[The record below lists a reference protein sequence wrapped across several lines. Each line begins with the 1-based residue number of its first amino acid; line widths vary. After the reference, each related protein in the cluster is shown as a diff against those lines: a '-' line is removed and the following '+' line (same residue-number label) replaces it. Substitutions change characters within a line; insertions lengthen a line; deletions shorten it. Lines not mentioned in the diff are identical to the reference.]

1 MTEKI
6 FNSLYNNINGS
17 KISWQARNKMS
28 DEETEHLIY
37 GEISYNSMTKIYSA
51 PLIKK
56 YFNTNKNFCD
66 LGSGTG
72 RIVFSTALLY
82 NNLNSYCG
90 VELLKELYDT
100 STSVLKNFSNINQ
113 NLSRKISFINDNFF
127 NIDLSKFD
135 IIFMHYPM
143 KNAEDLYLQLE
154 EKMIKELKKDT
165 IIISAIR
172 KLKNIDIFPLID
184 KQTIEADYGETTMYY
199 HLKYK

>member
-6 FNSLYNNINGS
+6 FNSLYSNINGS

-28 DEETEHLIY
+28 DKDTEHLIY
-37 GEISYNSMTKIYSA
+37 GEISYNSMAKIYST

-72 RIVFSTALLY
+72 RIVFNTALLY

-90 VELLKELYDT
+90 IELLKELYDT
-100 STSVLKNFSNINQ
+100 SISVLKNFNNIDPE
-113 NLSRKISFINDNFF
+113 LSRKISFINDSFF
-127 NIDLSKFD
+127 NLNLSKFN

-154 EKMIKELKKDT
+154 DKMIKELNKDT

-172 KLKNIDIFPLID
+172 KLKNINIFPLID
-184 KQTIEADYGETTMYY
+184 KQTIEADYGETTIYY